1 MIPITNYNSSSSD
14 EFDDWEL
21 VESSFDEILHSKEA
35 FLEEGT
41 FSKYELLDFTRPHAE
56 GYSRH
61 FSSFNG
67 AYPYQIDGVAMNTE
81 AVFKHFSSRLPGR
94 INEKSPIEFFQS
106 LIRRDHGRALQDRA
120 LQVSAFLK
128 LIGDNNAVFSDAAFE
143 KLMPLGVI
151 TNSTSVKHGR
161 IDPIIMNIGRRMI
174 GFEVLGE
181 EVTFESKG
189 TYLTSRRV
197 LVSIPD
203 FDGNVKYTIVR
214 SFSPVLE

>member
-1 MIPITNYNSSSSD
+1 MTSITHSTSSSFD

-41 FSKYELLDFTRPHAE
+41 FSKYELLDYTGPHAE

-81 AVFKHFSSRLPGR
+81 AVFKHFSRRLPG
-94 INEKSPIEFFQS
+94 INKENPIESFQS

-128 LIGDNNAVFSDAAFE
+128 LIGDNNVVFSDAAFE

-151 TNSTSVKHGR
+151 TNSTSVKHGK

-189 TYLTSRRV
+189 TYQTSRRV

-203 FDGNVKYTIVR
+203 MDGNVKYTIVR
-214 SFSPVLE
+214 SFRPVLE